1 MSAWRIVARL
11 CVLAAWVLTSA
22 AYAQEALTLR
32 VAGAYIELHTG
43 PGGGYPIFHV
53 AERGETIEVLKSKVD
68 WFKVRTQSQK
78 EGWVSLAQLEAT
90 LMTTGDPLH
99 LPKASITDYFA
110 RHVEMGVAA
119 GLLEDEPMMSLRVA
133 YLAHPNFI
141 LELSFSQVSGTYA
154 SSQLYQSNLVALP
167 FPNCRLAP
175 FFSVGLGWFDSTP
188 KATLLDAE
196 ALSAASANAGLGL
209 RYYLTRRVM
218 FRGDFKSNTIFISDD
233 RVDEYWAWSGGL
245 SFFF

>member
-1 MSAWRIVARL
+1 MSAWRFVARL
-11 CVLAAWVLTSA
+11 CALAAWAFMTTAHAEES
-22 AYAQEALTLR
+22 LTLR
-32 VAGAYIELHTG
+32 IAGAYIELHTG

-133 YLAHPNFI
+133 YLAHPNFALDFIAAFTENMLLSCSAGTTLTPDNCVCSIVPSANGI
-141 LELSFSQVSGTYA
+141 LTGRSPMPTTSIFELSLF
-154 SSQLYQSNLVALP
+154 LI
-167 FPNCRLAP
+167 FPLAC
-175 FFSVGLGWFDSTP
+175 L
-188 KATLLDAE
+188 
-196 ALSAASANAGLGL
+196 
-209 RYYLTRRVM
+209 
-218 FRGDFKSNTIFISDD
+218 
-233 RVDEYWAWSGGL
+233 
-245 SFFF
+245 